1 MEQEF
6 SDVVAET
13 DTRGEVAKNLAGLSG
28 RELIERALEL
38 GEECVDDLNPVQERY
53 FNTVAMRVGVKWPA
67 GFFESSVEQ
76 LMDKRL

>member
-1 MEQEF
+1 MEEL
-6 SDVVAET
+6 SDVAAET
-13 DTRGEVAKNLAGLSG
+13 ANRAEVAKNLAGLSG
-28 RELIERALEL
+28 RELVERALEL
-38 GEECVDDLNPVQERY
+38 GEECVGDLNPIQEKY